1 MTVKEIYM
9 RKFNVTF
16 EVFMS
21 TGKKQNKVI
30 VVEAGNKKL
39 AALRAMMEINKLDGY
54 SQLYKNVV
62 KVEEV

>member
-1 MTVKEIYM
+1 M

-16 EVFMS
+16 EVFMP
-21 TGKKQNKVI
+21 TGKKQNRVV

-39 AALRAMMEINKLDGY
+39 AALRAMTEINKLDGY

-62 KVEEV
+62 KIEEVA

>member
-1 MTVKEIYM
+1 MAVKEIYM

-16 EVFMS
+16 EVFMP

-39 AALRAMMEINKLDGY
+39 AALR
-54 SQLYKNVV
+54 V
-62 KVEEV
+62 

>member
-1 MTVKEIYM
+1 M

-16 EVFMS
+16 EVFMP

-39 AALRAMMEINKLDGY
+39 AALRGMMEINKLDGY
-54 SQLYKNVV
+54 SKLYKNIV
-62 KVEEV
+62 KVEEVA